1 MSSLVKVIFVEVS
14 TTEDTST
21 SRIGFSTTGV
31 FVGTTGRTGIG
42 GINFSSDVISVVI
55 SL

>member
-14 TTEDTST
+14 TTEGSST
-21 SRIGFSTTGV
+21 SRIGFSTSGV
-31 FVGTTGRTGIG
+31 VVGTTGRTGIG